1 MITPTWITD
10 PQEWNTRLQ
19 TLPKAH
25 ILQSWE
31 WGEFKHRTTGWTP
44 ERIFYHNQAGELVAG
59 ASLLT
64 RRIGPL
70 QVLYVPKGPIFCDL
84 ELTTIAPVLEH
95 LQGLARKRLAV
106 WLKIDPDVVAATGL
120 PENFTPEHP
129 DVPNAQGQAIQNYL
143 QNKKWRFSPNQVQ
156 FRNTSLLDLTRTE
169 DELLA
174 GMNQSTR
181 RKIRLAEKGGVTV
194 RTTNDEADLR
204 TLYEIYAIT
213 GQRQGFTTR
222 PYTYYLDL
230 WKIMLASGFAQVFV
244 AEAERK
250 ALAGVIVFRFSQT
263 AWYFY
268 GMSSNESRD
277 LQPTY
282 ALQWTAIR
290 WARTQGCT
298 VYDWWG
304 APNEFTE
311 DDPMW
316 GVYRFKEGFG
326 GRITRHIGAWDTIPY
341 PLLYW
346 AYEQAVPRI
355 IGFLRRRSAPNRSQ
369 PME

>member
-1 MITPTWITD
+1 MITPTWISD
-10 PQEWNTRLQ
+10 AQVWNSHLQ
-19 TLPKAH
+19 SLPKAH

-31 WGEFKHRTTGWTP
+31 WGEFKYRTTGWTP
-44 ERIFYHNQAGELVAG
+44 ERIFYHNEAGTLIAG
-59 ASLLT
+59 ASVLT

-70 QVLYVPKGPIFCDL
+70 QVLYTPKGPIFRDL
-84 ELTTIAPVLEH
+84 ELTTVAPVLEH

-106 WLKIDPDVVAATGL
+106 WLKIDPDVVAATGF
-120 PENFTPEHP
+120 PDDSAPEHP
-129 DVPNAQGQAIQNYL
+129 NLPNAQGQAIQNYL
-143 QNKKWRFSPNQVQ
+143 QQKKWRFSPSQVQ
-156 FRNTSLLDLTRTE
+156 FRNTMLMDLTRSE
-169 DELLA
+169 DDLLA

-194 RTTNDEADLR
+194 RTTSDDADLR
-204 TLYEIYAIT
+204 TLYDIYAVT
-213 GQRQGFTTR
+213 GQRQRFTTR
-222 PYTYYLDL
+222 PFGYYLDL
-230 WKIMLASGFAQVFV
+230 WKAMLAGGFAQVFI

-282 ALQWTAIR
+282 ALQWATIR
-290 WARTQGCT
+290 WAKAQGCI

-304 APNEFTE
+304 APNEFAE
-311 DDPMW
+311 ADPMW

-326 GRITRHIGAWDTIPY
+326 GTITRHIGAWDSIPY
-341 PLLYW
+341 PPLYW

-355 IGFLRRRSAPNRSQ
+355 IGILRRRSATNRSQ
-369 PME
+369 ATE